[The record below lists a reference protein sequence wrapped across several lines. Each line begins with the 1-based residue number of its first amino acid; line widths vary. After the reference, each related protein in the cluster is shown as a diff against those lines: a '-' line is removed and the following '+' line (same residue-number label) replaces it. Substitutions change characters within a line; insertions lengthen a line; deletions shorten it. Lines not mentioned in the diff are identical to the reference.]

1 MDHIIKQEE
10 LSENESHRQNDEF
23 ASTNPYN
30 ETERVIKEEPALPHN
45 GRHARIDEIV
55 NTCQQQQ
62 KPDRVRSRHVDG
74 CDNDHEEHHRPRK
87 KQALPIKP
95 EHTSETSEPADIERN
110 GRPSSSIDVVGNVA
124 IKQE

>member
-1 MDHIIKQEE
+1 MDHTIKQEE

-23 ASTNPYN
+23 APTNPYN
-30 ETERVIKEEPALPHN
+30 ETEHVMKEEPALLHN
-45 GRHARIDEIV
+45 GRHAQIDEIV

-62 KPDRVRSRHVDG
+62 KLDRVRSRHVAG

-95 EHTSETSEPADIERN
+95 EHISEESEAADIDRN
-110 GRPSSSIDVVGNVA
+110 GRRGSNIEVIGNVA